1 MHNYSNLKAL
11 SKENDVR
18 KMVKFK
24 YLFTLRRLTTTLYA
38 QDNLEASHLEQMLC
52 NNAHLELLGVFIP
65 NLFAFPPVL

>member
-1 MHNYSNLKAL
+1 MCAR
-11 SKENDVR
+11 V
-18 KMVKFK
+18 MVKFK
-24 YLFTLRRLTTTLYA
+24 HLFTLRHLTTTTLYA